1 MNVYIINVYIM
12 WCIYNECIYNINE
25 CIAYVFVKRMS
36 KIIIYCWYCM
46 IALYAWNFIHHG
58 FQCTDHQA
66 YSYNYHFK

>member
-1 MNVYIINVYIM
+1 MNVYIMNVYIM
-12 WCIYNECIYNINE
+12 WLWMYIYNINE

-46 IALYAWNFIHHG
+46 IALYAWNFIYHV

-66 YSYNYHFK
+66 YSYNYHSK